1 MLIGL
6 WQFAHFP
13 RRQHQLTIG
22 MFWYQRIGA
31 WQFGQCEGGN
41 AMFSPRGI
49 RQMQTL
55 RKLAMQAPIAK
66 AKQPKTRK

>member
-41 AMFSPRGI
+41 AMFSPRGLGAED
-49 RQMQTL
+49 L
-55 RKLAMQAPIAK
+55 RTELK
-66 AKQPKTRK
+66 KQNAFL